1 AGAAGAD
8 AAAGPGP
15 GRRARS
21 RRRPGYDAHPLVRRH
36 ARGARIEARLL
47 SGPLA
52 ALVVIAILLLG
63 ALAVQWIGIDIVAR
77 RRRRRWWRL
86 PVHARRSRGLLD
98 AAREEAS
105 HGAHCRESE
114 RRTNNRLDSV
124 SHRTRPIEAHR
135 CLLNA
140 NRRAAVDSAGAAARR
155 RTDCDQLLRCSA
167 PPHSD
172 KSVTPSRTPP
182 GQERRDTF
190 EICGRIHVG
199 AGRLEGLGDMERQ
212 AVLERTQL
220 LELLAQLERPGGQL
234 RELEQRTDAIGVD
247 ADVPPRTAGG
257 ALARGARRRPVAVP
271 GTRRAAEVER
281 PAGRIRYD
289 LHRVG
294 IEQLLHREDRG
305 RERADGR

>member
-63 ALAVQWIGIDIVAR
+63 ALAVQWIGIDIAAR

-114 RRTNNRLDSV
+114 RRANNRLGSV

-155 RTDCDQLLRCSA
+155 VWTWPEHAGFDAHAPLQVPHAAHRPSA
-167 PPHSD
+167 P
-172 KSVTPSRTPP
+172 
-182 GQERRDTF
+182 RRVQ
-190 EICGRIHVG
+190 H
-199 AGRLEGLGDMERQ
+199 A
-212 AVLERTQL
+212 A
-220 LELLAQLERPGGQL
+220 
-234 RELEQRTDAIGVD
+234 
-247 ADVPPRTAGG
+247 
-257 ALARGARRRPVAVP
+257 ALTV
-271 GTRRAAEVER
+271 
-281 PAGRIRYD
+281 INC
-289 LHRVG
+289 
-294 IEQLLHREDRG
+294 
-305 RERADGR
+305 